1 MRIKLLCP
9 NGHKVWVDDQHAGQ
23 KGACPKCH
31 AVVVVPAPAPAP
43 ASQRRAISDSSV
55 MAVLGDYVPDKTT
68 VAPASPRPVAPMR
81 GCPKCHA
88 RISTVYR
95 RCPQCQTYLSATERF
110 EMS

>member
-1 MRIKLLCP
+1 MKIKLRCP
-9 NGHKVWVDDQHAGQ
+9 NGHKVWVDDQHSGQ
-23 KGACPKCH
+23 KGACPKCQ
-31 AVVVVPAPAPAP
+31 AVVVVPAPQPR
-43 ASQRRAISDSSV
+43 QISDSSV

-68 VAPASPRPVAPMR
+68 VAPASARPVAPMR

-95 RCPQCQTYLSATERF
+95 RCPQCQTYLSATERY